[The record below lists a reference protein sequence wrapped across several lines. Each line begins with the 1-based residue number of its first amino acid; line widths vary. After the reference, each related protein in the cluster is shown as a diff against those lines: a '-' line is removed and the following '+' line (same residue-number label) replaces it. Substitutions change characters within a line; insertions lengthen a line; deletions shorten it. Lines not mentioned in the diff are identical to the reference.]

1 MKGLILSGGSGTRL
15 RPLTHTSAKQLVPVA
30 NQPVIFYGI
39 EALVE
44 AGIKDIGIVIAPHT
58 GEEIKDAVGD
68 GANFGA
74 KITYILQAEPKG
86 LAHAVLTA
94 KDFIN
99 GSDFVMYLGDNILR
113 DGVVDLVND
122 FKKKQPDTMILLTEV
137 EDPSAYGIVE
147 LEGEKIIR
155 LQEKPANP
163 KSNLALV
170 GVYIFTKKIFQA
182 AERIK
187 PSDRGELEITE
198 AIEYL
203 LNQGLDIE
211 YSVVD
216 GWWKDTGT
224 VDEILA
230 ANRLILSSVKEN
242 IQGNIKDSDITGQVI
257 IERGAKVIDSTIR
270 GPVVIA
276 KGANIKNSYIGPN
289 TAIDEN
295 VNIKN
300 SEIEHSIVLANSEI
314 NDIETRIE
322 ASLIAKNVTINK
334 KTKPPKAL
342 TFVLG
347 ENSDIEIG

>member
-300 SEIEHSIVLANSEI
+300 SEIEHSIVLAN
-314 NDIETRIE
+314 
-322 ASLIAKNVTINK
+322 
-334 KTKPPKAL
+334 
-342 TFVLG
+342 
-347 ENSDIEIG
+347 